1 MFDFLPGFYVVSAI
15 IFWEG
20 LLGGLVYVSTFAEI
34 TDNIPKEDREFSLAA
49 TTVSDSAGISIAGF
63 VSMAFEVWL
72 CKWQVDHGRNYCKL
86 Q

>member
-1 MFDFLPGFYVVSAI
+1 MFDFLPNFYVVCVI

-34 TDNIPKEDREFSLAA
+34 TDNVPREDREFSLGA
-49 TTVSDSAGISIAGF
+49 TSVSDSGGICIAGF
-63 VSMAFEVWL
+63 VSMAFEKGL